1 MISSREILQT
11 VHKDQ
16 KKHCLTPYPL
26 SPKTSPLLPLLP
38 RTLPPL
44 SLHLK
49 PEVAKTAEF
58 PLTLNF
64 NPEVRRP
71 TLQIWGK
78 QMIFTDVSAGVV
90 FVPRVISL
98 ICWIIS
104 VLQCSVLMESCA
116 RQMLNLQ
123 LRGLMSSWRT
133 WTEERARKRKKVCI
147 ISNNFFSSKHTV
159 YSI

>member
-1 MISSREILQT
+1 MISSRVIPQT

-16 KKHCLTPYPL
+16 KNHYLTQYPL
-26 SPKTSPLLPLLP
+26 SLSCQTSPLLPLLQ

-58 PLTLNF
+58 LLTSNF
-64 NPEVRRP
+64 DPEVRRP
-71 TLQIWGK
+71 TLQIWEK

-98 ICWIIS
+98 IYWIIS

-116 RQMLNLQ
+116 KQTLSLQ
-123 LRGLMSSWRT
+123 LRTLMSSWRT

-147 ISNNFFSSKHTV
+147 INNIYFSLS
-159 YSI
+159 